1 MKMHQSNISIIKRL
15 SAVFMS
21 CCLFSTSIVTVHG
34 NANKAF
40 AVDTQNTFMIDQ
52 KRTLA
57 YAGGRSYTMT
67 IDADSYFSNEYSPS
81 STNQSEDNYYTA
93 PYDGKYLVQLWGGDG
108 GDGNQYEEY
117 SGKGGAGGYVW
128 SIVELGKGDVLL
140 YNIGT
145 KGTSTVRENS
155 GGGQNG
161 DGGAHGDDGSM
172 SVGGGGGY
180 SAVYYYPEGTF
191 DGSLRPSE
199 ADRMS
204 KFIMIAGGGG
214 GGGGFGADATYFHTG
229 SPTGGDGGKM
239 GSSAS
244 GSISDSAVPGT
255 YFAGSDGKS
264 SGTSLA
270 YVGKGG
276 TYKPGAAVKSGP
288 TYIFLRGNVYSYS
301 TAGNDW
307 FRISIPDIDGG
318 SGGAGNLNGGAGGAG
333 YCGGSGGVMEGY
345 VNYTN
350 ISGGGG
356 GSSFLASAS
365 NMTNDTS
372 DLSGSQET
380 IYNKKLSENTNSS
393 NGGCCNIAFLGN
405 EDSNLS
411 AYESVN
417 FSIPVSDYFNVS
429 AETNG
434 NGTWNSTDNTI
445 TGVDIS
451 PDEHG
456 RAHNH
461 ADITLTF
468 TAKDTFPGGNN
479 VPLLDGQ
486 IGMSATGV
494 TLPAFD
500 ADEELDNVNVPLAY
514 TLDTFSF
521 WHDDYTKTDDTVTE
535 TDLYSMNCTADST
548 DAYGNVISA
557 VTMDPALTA
566 PYNKPQATQTFDIS
580 YTVTPNE
587 ENKAKVGP
595 VQHER
600 TYSGTAVVNIKEEDT
615 TFVPNS
621 DNLST
626 PTGNLNDDN
635 SDIKIK
641 TSRSLDYTGSSYQT
655 VIKVSASS
663 KKVPY
668 GTYETIYSLGT
679 PSLYTSSTN
688 NIDLTE
694 GWYLVEAW
702 GGNGGKGQDAQGAKS
717 NNSNHYGTGGIGG
730 TGGYVY
736 GFIEFDSNVALTCTI
751 GANGEKSGNG
761 SPATA
766 SRKVAIGNNGNG
778 GGYSA
783 IKYGDE
789 YLIIAGGGGAG
800 GGGIAT
806 DNSLWENDE
815 KNGGNGENGI
825 IQTTAP
831 FTLAEDMSVYS
842 GGAGTKATSK
852 EGNLVITYY
861 VEITKASTG
870 GTAGKNYINN
880 NFFKDSPA
888 NNLTYS
894 DSNNPNNNGSGAV
907 RITPIT
913 QTSNFDES
921 DKGAKEAAA
930 EAILKKISFDLSG
943 EWSDYFNGSTISQS
957 NIKFDT
963 SEIHTTEDTTK
974 HTFTANASLEITI
987 SANPVDGFL
996 GGNDVPLFSSGGL
1009 ELNYTYDSR
1018 TSANIP
1024 LTDSDSLNYVNVAVT
1039 EPAFTAKDAEKFYG
1053 EDFSIQNDLIESD
1066 FSVDTDSILDDF
1078 VNYEFA
1084 ASPSGSNDPNI
1095 GTAKASQKYTLT
1107 ASLTP
1112 DAAEKATVIPPVSA
1126 VQYSQE
1132 AELTVN
1138 YKVETE
1144 LTNITC
1150 DADEKLPMDEDLST
1164 TLKADEGYELP
1175 SAITVMC
1182 GDTVLSPIYGYRYSK
1197 DSGEL
1202 FIPNANIDDNITI
1215 IAEAVIPT
1223 YDLVFRYY
1231 TDADNSMLME
1241 KSFSYPAG
1249 TVFDANS
1256 TWHSFYDS
1264 FAPEEIEGMT
1274 FQWNWGETGEEPIT
1288 EMPAQNWFVTGKYIL
1303 NQYDLTIHYQDAD
1316 GNTLEDADGNTLED
1330 YKQTLLYGDE
1340 YNVASPAVAN
1350 HIPRTAVVSGTI
1362 TDNTEIT
1369 VIYEKI
1375 VGKLVVVYVDE
1386 DGKTISPNYEANVD
1400 AGSTYNAVSPAITG
1414 YTPDIPAVS
1423 GTMPSEGGVYQVV
1436 TYSPNAYTLAF
1447 NANGGSLADS
1457 TSRTAYYGKEI
1468 GWCGKEDGKYTF
1480 KALPVPIKQGST
1492 FKGWMLNDEPVKE
1505 ETVFTLTKNATLTAE
1520 WEADTV
1526 TLKVYY
1532 FFEDGTEAA
1541 EAVSYTET
1549 PSGTELTNGVI
1560 FPLKDVAE
1568 GIRTSKVANYEHY
1581 TTQCDDTVTM
1591 GFVDKAV
1598 NVIFVAN
1605 EYTLTI
1611 KYKDENG
1618 EISGVTDSYD
1628 EKYGTEYRHDARTP
1642 ESVNPSYNNHYASP
1656 SVIEGTMD
1664 GDTTVYVSFVR
1675 KDTVISVSVDWSSL
1689 VFDAQNVTWDPEQH
1703 IYYADSYLT
1712 EDTKK
1717 EYGTITVTNGST
1729 NSTPIRASL
1738 SYDAKFGYENMLA
1751 EYTDEDDNDIS
1762 SVVVPADESAEIRVT
1777 PKNRITFAEPGG
1789 YTIGTCTVRLTAGE

>member
-40 AVDTQNTFMIDQ
+40 AEDTQNTFMIDQ

-128 SIVELGKGDVLL
+128 SIVELEKGDVLL

-288 TYIFLRGNVYSYS
+288 TYILLRGNVYSYS

-307 FRISIPDIDGG
+307 FRISDSDTDGG

-356 GSSFLASAS
+356 GSSFLANAEY
-365 NMTNDTS
+365 MTND
-372 DLSGSQET
+372 LS
-380 IYNKKLSENTNSS
+380 KLSDSEHEIYEKSLSEKS
-393 NGGCCNIAFLGN
+393 NKAQGGYCNIAY
-405 EDSNLS
+405 LS
-411 AYESVN
+411 SEQTDCSLYENVSFTV
-417 FSIPVSDYFNVS
+417 PVSDYFNVS

-434 NGTWNSTDNTI
+434 NGTWNSKDNTI

-456 RAHNH
+456 RENNH

-479 VPLLDGQ
+479 VPLLNGK

-494 TLPAFD
+494 TLPSFD
-500 ADEELDNVNVPLAY
+500 ADDELDYVNVPLAY
-514 TLDTFSF
+514 KLDTFSF
-521 WHDDYTKTDDTVTE
+521 WHDKYTE
-535 TDLYSMNCTADST
+535 TDTPVAADDLYSMNCTADST

-615 TFVPNS
+615 TYVPDS
-621 DNLST
+621 EHSATDD
-626 PTGNLNDDN
+626 LNGSN
-635 SDIKIK
+635 SDITIK

-655 VIKVSASS
+655 VITVNASS

-668 GTYETIYSLGT
+668 NIIENYSLAST
-679 PSLYTSSTN
+679 PLTMSGN
-688 NIDLTE
+688 NITIPED
-694 GWYLVEAW
+694 GWYLLESW
-702 GGNGGKGQDAQGAKS
+702 GGDGGDGQAADGANDASGGKGG
-717 NNSNHYGTGGIGG
+717 N
-730 TGGYVY
+730 GGYVY
-736 GFIEFDSNVALTCTI
+736 GFKEFHKNDMLECTT
-751 GANGEKSGNG
+751 GASGTVPGNS
-761 SPATA
+761 SPTKNATNKIIKGA
-766 SRKVAIGNNGNG
+766 HGNG

-783 IKYGDE
+783 IKYGDK

-800 GGGIAT
+800 GGGISTSNYLDFIDGGSGNGGDGQENNEISSQLEKEMNAYSGKAAT
-806 DNSLWENDE
+806 DAD
-815 KNGGNGENGI
+815 
-825 IQTTAP
+825 
-831 FTLAEDMSVYS
+831 YH
-842 GGAGTKATSK
+842 
-852 EGNLVITYY
+852 
-861 VEITKASTG
+861 ASTG
-870 GTAGKNYINN
+870 WLDPASISAPSKGGAAGENYRASDVYSEFSYNSSIGTSGTA
-880 NFFKDSPA
+880 DP
-888 NNLTYS
+888 
-894 DSNNPNNNGSGAV
+894 SGAGLV
-907 RITPIT
+907 KVTRIIKE
-913 QTSNFDES
+913 TSVDEQ
-921 DKGAKEAAA
+921 DRTNKEDAAK
-930 EAILKKISFDLSG
+930 AILENISFDLSG
-943 EWSDYFNGSTISQS
+943 TWSPYFGGG
-957 NIKFDT
+957 
-963 SEIHTTEDTTK
+963 EINQTNLRFNTPINTTEDTTK

-987 SANPVDGFL
+987 SANPVNGFL

-1009 ELNYTYDSR
+1009 ELNYTYHSI
-1018 TSANIP
+1018 TSENIP
-1024 LTDSDSLNYVNVAVT
+1024 LKDSDSLNYVNVAVA
-1039 EPAFTAKDAEKFYG
+1039 EPVFTAKDAEKFYG
-1053 EDFSIQNDLIESD
+1053 EDFSVHDDLIKSD

-1078 VNYEFA
+1078 VEYELN
-1084 ASPSGSNDPNI
+1084 ASPSGSDDPNI

-1112 DAAEKATVIPPVSA
+1112 DAAGKATVIPPVSA

-1175 SAITVMC
+1175 SAITVKC

-1274 FQWNWGETGEEPIT
+1274 FQWNWGETGEESIT

-1350 HIPRTAVVSGTI
+1350 HIPQTAVVSGTI
-1362 TDNTEIT
+1362 EDNTEIT

-1375 VGKLVVVYVDE
+1375 VGKLVVVYLDE
-1386 DGKTISPNYEANVD
+1386 DGKTISPNYETDVD
-1400 AGSTYNAVSPAITG
+1400 AGGSYNAVSPTVAG
-1414 YTPDIPAVS
+1414 YTPDIAAVS
-1423 GTMPSEGGVYQVV
+1423 GTMPSEGGVYQTV
-1436 TYSPNAYTLAF
+1436 TYHPNTYTLTF
-1447 NANGGSLADS
+1447 NADGGSLSTADS
-1457 TSRTAYYGKEI
+1457 ADRTVYYGKEI
-1468 GWCGKEDGKYTF
+1468 GWCGKDTDGKYTF
-1480 KALPVPIKQGST
+1480 EALPVPIKEGST
-1492 FKGWMLNDEPVKE
+1492 FLGWKLNGEIVKE
-1505 ETVFTLTKNATLTAE
+1505 DTVFTLTENATLTAE

-1568 GIRTSKVANYEHY
+1568 GIRTNNIANGEHY
-1581 TTQCDDTVTM
+1581 TTQCDATVTM

-1605 EYTLTI
+1605 EYTLTV

-1628 EKYGTEYRHDARTP
+1628 EKYGTEYQHDARTP
-1642 ESVNPSYNNHYASP
+1642 ESVDATKYDNHYASP